1 MKHKRKTY
9 RDGIAD
15 LLLVQAFFIGYGY
28 IAYEILK
35 RIFS

>member
-9 RDGIAD
+9 REGTTD
-15 LLLVQAFFIGYGY
+15 LLLAQTFFIGYGY

>member
-1 MKHKRKTY
+1 MKHKRTY
-9 RDGIAD
+9 REGMTD
-15 LLLVQAFFIGYGY
+15 LLLAQTFIVSYGY